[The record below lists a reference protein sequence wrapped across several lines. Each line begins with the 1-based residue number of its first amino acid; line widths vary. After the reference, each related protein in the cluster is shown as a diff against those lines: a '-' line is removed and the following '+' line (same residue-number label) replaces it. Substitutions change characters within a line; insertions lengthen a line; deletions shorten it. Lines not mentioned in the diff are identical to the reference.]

1 MGRPLN
7 KKYFGNRNVG
17 SGVAADRGLGGNQID
32 SITLNASYLGSYTT
46 RPTVTF
52 PAPDYAAL
60 GAITST
66 GVVVSE
72 ALSAAVTTAG
82 TGYAVG
88 DLITL
93 TAADGGTGVAFV
105 ATLAGSAIAS
115 VNFTGTGADRGTFNL
130 LPGAKF
136 AVGSTA
142 PKAATLTG
150 SGSNGELTV
159 TFRAKAVTMTNKGS
173 GYTTPLV
180 TAATAVAGTSVGMTQ
195 ATSGTVVF
203 GSSTTVGNNE
213 NSIITF
219 AYLPTTAPTGLI
231 SGAGGSSTV
240 IGDIVKQRGKITYT
254 VETAQGIGKVKL
266 VSTSTLVAGQMYI
279 QATDSVGGTYYVS
292 KLFARTAVITTG
304 TGVQFTTGAR
314 VQWTFGSAVVPSTGV
329 AGKLKIANA

>member
-17 SGVAADRGLGGNQID
+17 SGTAGERGLGGNQID
-32 SITLNASYLGSYTT
+32 GITLTFPSSYTT

-60 GAITST
+60 GAVTAI

-105 ATLAGSAIAS
+105 ATLTGSAIAS
-115 VNFTGTGADRGTFNL
+115 VNFTGTGADRGTFNA

-136 AVGSTA
+136 AVGSTS
-142 PKAATLTG
+142 PKAVTLTG
-150 SGSNGELTV
+150 SGSGGELTV

-180 TAATAVAGTSVGMTQ
+180 TTASAVTGVSAGMTQ

-213 NSIITF
+213 NAIITF
-219 AYLPTTAPTGLI
+219 AYLPTSAATGLL
-231 SGAGGSSTV
+231 SGTGGSSTV

-292 KLFARTAVITTG
+292 KLFSRTAVLTPGTGSQFPTTG
-304 TGVQFTTGAR
+304 TR
-314 VQWTFGSAVVPSTGV
+314 VLWTFGTPVVNKSV
-329 AGKLKIANA
+329 KIANG

>member
-17 SGVAADRGLGGNQID
+17 SGTAGERGLGGNQID
-32 SITLNASYLGSYTT
+32 GITLTFLGTNYTS

-60 GAITST
+60 GAVTAT

-72 ALSAAVTTAG
+72 VDSVITPGGTQVGYTVGQLVTVTGSDAVLRVAT
-82 TGYAVG
+82 
-88 DLITL
+88 I
-93 TAADGGTGVAFV
+93 GGTGGDDALTFDFV
-105 ATLAGSAIAS
+105 SGS
-115 VNFTGTGADRGTFNL
+115 RGTFTT
-130 LPGAKF
+130 LPTGAQ
-136 AVGSTA
+136 
-142 PKAATLTG
+142 ATT
-150 SGSNGELTV
+150 SNGVGTGLTV
-159 TFRAKAVTMTNKGS
+159 VLGFRAKAVTMTNKGS

-180 TAATAVAGTSVGMTQ
+180 TTASAVTGVSAGMTQ

-219 AYLPTTAPTGLI
+219 SYLPTSAATGLL

-292 KLFARTAVITTG
+292 KLFSRTAVLTPGTGSQFPTTG
-304 TGVQFTTGAR
+304 TR
-314 VQWTFGSAVVPSTGV
+314 VLWTFGTPVVNKSV
-329 AGKLKIANA
+329 KIANG

>member
-32 SITLNASYLGSYTT
+32 SITLNAGYLGNYTT
-46 RPTVTF
+46 RPTITF
-52 PAPDYAAL
+52 PSPDYAAL
-60 GAITST
+60 GAVTATAVMI
-66 GVVVSE
+66 SE
-72 ALSAAVTTAG
+72 VLSATISGG
-82 TGYAVG
+82 TGYGNAQTFELTVANAAGETAVLLVTSG
-88 DLITL
+88 SGGNITTVNSITTRGTFTAL
-93 TAADGGTGVAFV
+93 TAVTSVSGG
-105 ATLAGSAIAS
+105 
-115 VNFTGTGADRGTFNL
+115 TGTGAT
-130 LPGAKF
+130 P
-136 AVGSTA
+136 V
-142 PKAATLTG
+142 LTY
-150 SGSNGELTV
+150 
-159 TFRAKAVTMTNKGS
+159 RAKAVTMTNKGS
-173 GYTTPLV
+173 GYTTPLITSS
-180 TAATAVAGTSVGMTQ
+180 TAITSVSAGMTN

-213 NSIITF
+213 NAIITF
-219 AYLPTTAPTGLI
+219 AHLPTTAPTGLI

>member
-7 KKYFGNRNVG
+7 KKYFGNRNIG
-17 SGVAADRGLGGNQID
+17 SATTSTDRGLGGNQID
-32 SITLNASYLGSYTT
+32 GITLTALGSYST

-60 GAITST
+60 GAVTAIAVMISEVSSATISGGTGYGNAQTFDLTVANAAGETAVLNVTST
-66 GVVVSE
+66 VGGAITTVNSITTRGTFT
-72 ALSAAVTTAG
+72 ALTAVTSVSGGAG
-82 TGYAVG
+82 TGATPV
-88 DLITL
+88 L
-93 TAADGGTGVAFV
+93 TY
-105 ATLAGSAIAS
+105 
-115 VNFTGTGADRGTFNL
+115 
-130 LPGAKF
+130 
-136 AVGSTA
+136 
-142 PKAATLTG
+142 
-150 SGSNGELTV
+150 
-159 TFRAKAVTMTNKGS
+159 RAKAVTMTNKGS

-180 TAATAVAGTSVGMTQ
+180 TAATAVTGTSVGMTG

-240 IGDIVKQRGKITYT
+240 VGDIVKQRGKITYT

>member
-32 SITLNASYLGSYTT
+32 GITLNAGYLSSYST
-46 RPTVTF
+46 RPTITF

-60 GAITST
+60 GAVTATAVMI
-66 GVVVSE
+66 SE
-72 ALSAAVTTAG
+72 VLSATISGG
-82 TGYAVG
+82 TGYGNAQTFELTVANAAGETAVLLVTSG
-88 DLITL
+88 SGGNITTVNSITTRGTFTAL
-93 TAADGGTGVAFV
+93 TAVTSVSGG
-105 ATLAGSAIAS
+105 
-115 VNFTGTGADRGTFNL
+115 TGTGAT
-130 LPGAKF
+130 P
-136 AVGSTA
+136 V
-142 PKAATLTG
+142 LTY
-150 SGSNGELTV
+150 
-159 TFRAKAVTMTNKGS
+159 RAKAVTMTNKGS
-173 GYTTPLV
+173 GYTTPLITSS
-180 TAATAVAGTSVGMTQ
+180 TAITSVSAGMTN

-219 AYLPTTAPTGLI
+219 AYLPTTTPTGLI

-240 IGDIVKQRGKITYT
+240 VGDIVKQRGKITYT

-329 AGKLKIANA
+329 AGKLKIANS

>member
-32 SITLNASYLGSYTT
+32 GITLNAGYLSSYST
-46 RPTVTF
+46 RPTITF

-60 GAITST
+60 GAVTATAVMI
-66 GVVVSE
+66 SE
-72 ALSAAVTTAG
+72 VLSATISGG
-82 TGYAVG
+82 TGYGNAQTFELTVANAAGETAVLLVTSG
-88 DLITL
+88 SGGNITTVNSITTRGTFTAL
-93 TAADGGTGVAFV
+93 TAVTSVSGG
-105 ATLAGSAIAS
+105 
-115 VNFTGTGADRGTFNL
+115 TGTGAIPVL
-130 LPGAKF
+130 AY
-136 AVGSTA
+136 
-142 PKAATLTG
+142 
-150 SGSNGELTV
+150 
-159 TFRAKAVTMTNKGS
+159 RAKAVTMTNKGS
-173 GYTTPLV
+173 GYTTPLITSS
-180 TAATAVAGTSVGMTQ
+180 TAITSVSVGMTN

-292 KLFARTAVITTG
+292 KLFARTAVLTPGTGSQFPTTG
-304 TGVQFTTGAR
+304 TR
-314 VQWTFGSAVVPSTGV
+314 VLWTFGTPVVNKSV
-329 AGKLKIANA
+329 KIANG